1 MANKIYDG
9 IIEAVRFARNGQ
21 IDMVRAYERRGDTF
35 SDRVLLDRKTLIERL
50 KTKKRFV
57 IGQRMKFLASTFDN
71 AREVQLISQDGSHFV
86 STHPTAS
93 RDELE
98 GAPLF

>member
-1 MANKIYDG
+1 MTQKNYDG

-35 SDRVLLDRKTLIERL
+35 SDRVLLDRKTLVERL
-50 KTKKRFV
+50 KMKKRFV
-57 IGQRMKFLASTFDN
+57 IGQRIQFLASTFDN
-71 AREVQLISQDGSHFV
+71 AREVHLSGQAGNHFV
-86 STHPTAS
+86 STQATAS
-93 RDELE
+93 HDELE

>member
-1 MANKIYDG
+1 MAKKIYDG
-9 IIEAVRFARNGQ
+9 IIEAARFTRSGQ

-35 SDRVLLDRKTLIERL
+35 SDCLLLDRKTLVERL

-57 IGQRMKFLASTFDN
+57 IGQRTEFLASTFNN
-71 AREVQLISQDGSHFV
+71 AREVQLVQQNGGYFVATRAEASH
-86 STHPTAS
+86 
-93 RDELE
+93 DELE